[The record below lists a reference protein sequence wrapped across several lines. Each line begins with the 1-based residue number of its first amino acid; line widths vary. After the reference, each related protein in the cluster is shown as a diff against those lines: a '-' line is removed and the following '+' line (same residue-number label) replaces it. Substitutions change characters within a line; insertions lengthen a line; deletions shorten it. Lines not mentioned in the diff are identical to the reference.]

1 MVRASTISVGKE
13 CCPGY
18 QLRRMRGRG
27 GFGSVWEAVS
37 ESGRVVALKFLPC
50 ADNANASQEIRSI
63 QVVRKLRH
71 PNLIRIEQVWCH
83 RGYVGITMELADG
96 SLQDLLDAYQSEYTT
111 PLPAGEVCGYLTQ
124 VAGVLDFLNGRQHLI
139 DGKRVAIQH
148 CDVKPTNLLLFGEKV
163 KLSDFGLSSVTTTP
177 VRSHRRAGTFA
188 YAPPEVFQ
196 GRLSDW
202 TDQYALAITYC
213 QLRGGAMPFPDPPKT
228 NLSSYVRPSP
238 DLAMLDLEE
247 RLIVG
252 RALAPVP
259 QDRWPSCKEFMNQLA
274 KVVAVQK
281 S

>member
-1 MVRASTISVGKE
+1 
-13 CCPGY
+13 
-18 QLRRMRGRG
+18 MRGRG
-27 GFGSVWEAVS
+27 GFGSVWEAVA

-50 ADNANASQEIRSI
+50 ADNANSSQEIRSI

-71 PNLIRIEQVWCH
+71 PLLVRIEQVWCH

-96 SLQDLLDAYQSEYTT
+96 SLQDLYDAYQAEYNT
-111 PLPAGEVCGYLTQ
+111 PLPAADVCGYLTQ
-124 VAGVLDFLNGRQHLI
+124 IGGVLDFLNTRQHLI

-202 TDQYALAITYC
+202 TDQYALAVTYC
-213 QLRGGAMPFPDPPKT
+213 QLRGGAMPFPEPPKA
-228 NLSSYVRPSP
+228 NLSSYVRPAP
-238 DLAMLDLEE
+238 DLAMLELEE

-259 QDRWPSCKEFMNQLA
+259 QDRWPTCKEFMSQLA
-274 KVVAVQK
+274 RVAPR
-281 S
+281 